1 MDFFCFMDIKN
12 FLKANGLKQKDL
24 VNYLN
29 ISRAYA
35 SQLAKG
41 TAGVSAK
48 NLSKLLSNPYGW
60 DTSMLVF
67 DNSTIIN
74 SSAYSENGTSSIRI
88 NNNTKQSSEDV
99 NILKAEIDSLKALLA
114 EEKQR
119 SAQYWEMIQKLMK

>member
-1 MDFFCFMDIKN
+1 
-12 FLKANGLKQKDL
+12 
-24 VNYLN
+24 
-29 ISRAYA
+29 
-35 SQLAKG
+35 
-41 TAGVSAK
+41 
-48 NLSKLLSNPYGW
+48 
-60 DTSMLVF
+60 MLVF

-119 SAQYWEMIQKLMK
+119 SAQYWEMIQRLMKWAILINCE